1 VLIILHDPMFNHGG
15 KVKGTLTARHTIAL
29 SVDGGVIVLDRADVL
44 KVLPALIMFAE
55 LPAEEEDD
63 E

>member
-1 VLIILHDPMFNHGG
+1 MFNHGG

-55 LPAEEEDD
+55 LPATDEDD